1 MAVQIVE
8 LAWSGDISE
17 EADSVAFGAHAI
29 GSGNPPLAREYAKY
43 KNRPF
48 RFQLRATI

>member
-8 LAWSGDISE
+8 LAWSGNISE
-17 EADSVAFGAHAI
+17 EADSVALVLMP
-29 GSGNPPLAREYAKY
+29 SGQEKAPLAREYAKY
-43 KNRPF
+43 KNRLF